1 MNSGKTFKI
10 AGFIILLLIAVSAI
24 VAIVHFASS
33 LPDDSDND
41 PDNDPDSDSESESD
55 DSCDDFVGSDA
66 LGKYVIF
73 AVKPHW
79 GYKNTDLDY
88 KTVTSAYIWCDDK
101 KDDNEQ
107 FDNSKVILVKLYE
120 GQTVSDAVGDVTQL
134 TPITYDFI
142 KKMYDITCETLVLV
156 GMNEQVRSTLDKQG
170 LDIDKNVVS
179 KSTQCA

>member
-10 AGFIILLLIAVSAI
+10 VGFIILLLIAVIAI

-33 LPDDSDND
+33 QTNND
-41 PDNDPDSDSESESD
+41 PDDPDDPGSGSESD
-55 DSCDDFVGSDA
+55 DPSDSCNGLVGSDA

-79 GYKNTDLDY
+79 GYKDTDLDY

-134 TPITYDFI
+134 TPVTYDFI
-142 KKMYDITCETLVLV
+142 KKMYDTTCETLVLV
-156 GMNEQVRSTLDKQG
+156 GMNDQVRSTLDKQG
-170 LDIDKNVVS
+170 LDIDKDVVS